1 MKQKKLPSLVK
12 KNPVVEERNRIIEKM
27 AELDPSSEEYE
38 KCQKSLISLT
48 AALGVDKKN
57 KLDANTCLTL
67 GVQGGIFA
75 LVYFLTKTDIL
86 PGWVRSWFPKG
97 KT

>member
-1 MKQKKLPSLVK
+1 MKKKLLPS
-12 KNPVVEERNRIIEKM
+12 NPVVEERNRIIEKM
-27 AELDPSSEEYE
+27 KTLDPTSEEYE
-38 KCQKSLISLT
+38 KAQKSLIALT

-57 KLDANTCLTL
+57 KLDMNTIATL

-86 PGWVRSWFPKG
+86 PGWIRQWFPKG
-97 KT
+97 RV